1 MTADTNGIT
10 TDMTLPKLIG
20 IGYRARSGKDTVAE
34 YIKRY
39 GYHRVA
45 CADGIREV
53 ARIITDEDPFDPEFK
68 TSITRLGVTGGQLLQ
83 ECGTLLKQIDPEIWT
98 KMIERQCRVLL
109 GSRSPLVVIP
119 DIRFKSEEAMVRRL
133 GGTLWRIDRPGLAND
148 PHISEQEGA
157 TIQWDAVIKNNGS
170 LADLYRAVDGLL
182 GL

>member
-1 MTADTNGIT
+1 MK
-10 TDMTLPKLIG
+10 LPKLIG
-20 IGYRARSGKDTVAE
+20 IGYRARSGKDTVAAHLFSRHNYE
-34 YIKRY
+34 
-39 GYHRVA
+39 RVA
-45 CADGIREV
+45 CADAIREV
-53 ARIITDEDPFDPEFK
+53 ATIVTGEDAYDLEFK
-68 TSITRLGVTGGQLLQ
+68 TNMTRLGVTGGQFLQ
-83 ECGTLLKQIDPEIWT
+83 QCGTLLKQIDPEIWT
-98 KMIERQCRVLL
+98 K
-109 GSRSPLVVIP
+109 VVEHNIAHRLKMGYYVVVP